1 MGGNQSNSKSYLV
14 KIYTWKGYLN
24 LYINKELEI
33 YSQHISAQKMSL
45 IITLTQEIEINLYYL
60 KLKVQRK
67 VLNIQ
72 VLRYGI
78 KCNFIDLITD
88 KSYNICKKTIKRTHV
103 IIILET
109 KRMYLNTMYLCTMSQ

>member
-1 MGGNQSNSKSYLV
+1 M
-14 KIYTWKGYLN
+14 IYTWKGYLN
-24 LYINKELEI
+24 FYINKELEI
-33 YSQHISAQKMSL
+33 YSQHISSQKMSL